1 MSAPDDGTQSQ
12 TESASPQRNDHL
24 LLWMVLM
31 LGLLAASIWWML
43 NQPWAG
49 GSSGAVDRVVV
60 VAPAPTTTTPTP
72 VIPNSNPTPAPTP
85 TVATPTDKGTV
96 ASTASA
102 GKPAAARKS
111 TDASKRNAS
120 RSARSSVAHLTRNAR
135 PLADNAPPK
144 YPVAALRAGVEGMVL
159 VRAEIGT
166 DGAPTAVGI
175 VRRSGNR
182 DLDRA
187 ALSAVRNWRFQPALR
202 NGKAVA
208 SVIQVPVDF
217 VLDERAM

>member
-1 MSAPDDGTQSQ
+1 MSSPGNEFHVPPQ
-12 TESASPQRNDHL
+12 TESATPRRNDHL
-24 LLWMVLM
+24 LLWVVLM
-31 LGLLAASIWWML
+31 LGLLTASIWWLL

-49 GSSGAVDRVVV
+49 GSSGATDRVVV
-60 VAPAPTTTTPTP
+60 FAPAPTATTPTP
-72 VIPNSNPTPAPTP
+72 VIPSPTPAAAAP
-85 TVATPTDKGTV
+85 ANKDLA
-96 ASTASA
+96 ASSA
-102 GKPAAARKS
+102 GKSAAAKKS
-111 TDASKRNAS
+111 AAESRRNA
-120 RSARSSVAHLTRNAR
+120 RSVAHLTRNAR

-159 VRAEIGT
+159 VRAEVGA
-166 DGAPTAVGI
+166 DGRPVEVGYA
-175 VRRSGNR
+175 RRSGDR

-208 SVIQVPVDF
+208 SVVQVPVDF

>member
-1 MSAPDDGTQSQ
+1 MSSPGNEFHIPPQL
-12 TESASPQRNDHL
+12 ESVPSRRNDHL
-24 LLWMVLM
+24 LLWVMLM

-49 GSSGAVDRVVV
+49 GSSGATDRVVV
-60 VAPAPTTTTPTP
+60 VAPAPTATTPTP
-72 VIPNSNPTPAPTP
+72 VIPNPAPA
-85 TVATPTDKGTV
+85 VAAPTDKNV
-96 ASTASA
+96 AASA
-102 GKPAAARKS
+102 AAKKS
-111 TDASKRNAS
+111 SSESKRNAD
-120 RSARSSVAHLTRNAR
+120 ARKLAHLTRNAR

-159 VRAEIGT
+159 VRAEIGADGTPT
-166 DGAPTAVGI
+166 DVGYA
-175 VRRSGNR
+175 RRSGDR

-187 ALSAVRNWRFQPALR
+187 ALGAVRNWRFRPALR

>member
-1 MSAPDDGTQSQ
+1 MSPSGNEFHIPPQSE
-12 TESASPQRNDHL
+12 TVPSRRDDHL
-24 LLWMVLM
+24 LLWVILM
-31 LGLLAASIWWML
+31 LGLLAASIWWLL

-49 GSSGAVDRVVV
+49 GSSGATDHVVV
-60 VAPAPTTTTPTP
+60 LAPAPTATTPTP
-72 VIPNSNPTPAPTP
+72 VIPRPTPAAVAPTN
-85 TVATPTDKGTV
+85 KGA
-96 ASTASA
+96 ASNT
-102 GKPAAARKS
+102 GKSAAARKS
-111 TDASKRNAS
+111 GAENKR
-120 RSARSSVAHLTRNAR
+120 SVAHLTRNAR
-135 PLADNAPPK
+135 PLANNAPPK

-166 DGAPTAVGI
+166 DGAPIEVGYA
-175 VRRSGNR
+175 RRSGDR

-208 SVIQVPVDF
+208 SVVQVPVDF

>member
-1 MSAPDDGTQSQ
+1 MSPSGN
-12 TESASPQRNDHL
+12 ESHVPPQPETVPPRSKDHL
-24 LLWMVLM
+24 LLWVMLM

-49 GSSGAVDRVVV
+49 GSSGATDRVVV
-60 VAPAPTTTTPTP
+60 IAPAPTATTPTP
-72 VIPNSNPTPAPTP
+72 VIPNPAPA
-85 TVATPTDKGTV
+85 VAAPTDKGVV
-96 ASTASA
+96 ASAATGKSATAKKSSA
-102 GKPAAARKS
+102 E
-111 TDASKRNAS
+111 SKRNAD
-120 RSARSSVAHLTRNAR
+120 ARSLARLTRNAR

-159 VRAEIGT
+159 VRAEIGADGTPT
-166 DGAPTAVGI
+166 DVGYA
-175 VRRSGNR
+175 RRSGDR

-187 ALSAVRNWRFQPALR
+187 ALGAVRNWRFRPALR

>member
-1 MSAPDDGTQSQ
+1 MSPSGNEFHVPPQLETAPS
-12 TESASPQRNDHL
+12 RRKDHL
-24 LLWMVLM
+24 LLWVMLM

-49 GSSGAVDRVVV
+49 GSSGATDRVVV
-60 VAPAPTTTTPTP
+60 VAPAPTATTPTP
-72 VIPNSNPTPAPTP
+72 VIPRPTPA
-85 TVATPTDKGTV
+85 VAAPAGKGVV
-96 ASTASA
+96 ASATTE
-102 GKPAAARKS
+102 KS
-111 TDASKRNAS
+111 TAAKKSTSESKRTAN
-120 RSARSSVAHLTRNAR
+120 ARSLAHLTRNAR

-144 YPVAALRAGVEGMVL
+144 YPVTALRAGVEGMVL
-159 VRAEIGT
+159 VRAEIGADGTPT
-166 DGAPTAVGI
+166 DVGYA
-175 VRRSGNR
+175 RRSGDR

-187 ALSAVRNWRFQPALR
+187 ALSAVRNWRFRPALR